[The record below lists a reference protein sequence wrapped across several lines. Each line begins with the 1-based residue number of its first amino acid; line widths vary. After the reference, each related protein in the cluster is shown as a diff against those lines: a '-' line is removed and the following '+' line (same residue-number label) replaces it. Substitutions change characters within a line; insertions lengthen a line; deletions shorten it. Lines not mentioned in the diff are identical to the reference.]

1 MRCQSNIVCEPLN
14 DKTKRFVLGKA
25 GNKELLAI
33 GLNPSTA
40 NEDKLDPTSRNIQTI
55 ARNNG
60 CDGWWLVNLYPKRTS
75 KPMNLPKKINKALA
89 KQNVDFIKELL
100 HSDSYSISKVL
111 CCWGNHI
118 EDHKYLQNQAEKIIS
133 LVNESGHKIQ
143 CIGLTGF
150 GNPFHPAPMTVNTTL
165 GGIDNIT
172 LEEFKNNGYT
182 EV

>member
-1 MRCQSNIVCEPLN
+1 MSNSSIICQPLN
-14 DKTKRFVLGKA
+14 DSDKRFVLGKA

-60 CDGWWLVNLYPKRTS
+60 CDGWWLVNLYTKRTS
-75 KPMNLPKKINKALA
+75 KPKNLPKKINKVLA

-118 EDHKYLQNQAEKIIS
+118 EDHKYLQDQAEKIIS
-133 LVNESGHKIQ
+133 LVNESGHKNQ
-143 CIGLTGF
+143 CIGLTEL
-150 GNPFHPAPMTVNTTL
+150 GNPFHPAPMAVNRFL
-165 GGIDNIT
+165 GGIKKIE
-172 LEEFKNNGYT
+172 LKEY
-182 EV
+182 

>member
-1 MRCQSNIVCEPLN
+1 MRCQSNIVCEPLH

-40 NEDKLDPTSRNIQTI
+40 NENKLDPTSRNIQTI
-55 ARNNG
+55 AFNNG

-75 KPMNLPKKINKALA
+75 NPKNLPKKINKDLA
-89 KQNVDFIKELL
+89 KQNVDFIRRLL
-100 HSDSYSISKVL
+100 KNESYSISKVL

-118 EDHKYLQNQAEKIIS
+118 EDHKYLQDQAEKIIS

-143 CIGLTGF
+143 CIGLTEL
-150 GNPFHPAPMTVNTTL
+150 GNPFHPAPMAVNRFL
-165 GGIDNIT
+165 GGIKKIE
-172 LEEFKNNGYT
+172 LKEY
-182 EV
+182 

>member
-1 MRCQSNIVCEPLN
+1 MSNTNIICQPLN

-55 ARNNG
+55 ASNNG

-75 KPMNLPKKINKALA
+75 KPKNLPKKINKDLA
-89 KQNVDFIKELL
+89 KQNIEFLRELFNN
-100 HSDSYSISKVL
+100 DSYSISKVL

-118 EDHKYLQNQAEKIIS
+118 EDHKYLQNQAQKITR
-133 LVNESGHKIQ
+133 LVKESGYKSQ
-143 CIGLTGF
+143 CIGITQL
-150 GNPFHPAPMTVNTTL
+150 GNPYHPAPMAVNRFL
-165 GGIDNIT
+165 GGINNIK
-172 LEEFKNNGYT
+172 LKEY
-182 EV
+182 

>member
-1 MRCQSNIVCEPLN
+1 MSNSSIICQPLN
-14 DKTKRFVLGKA
+14 DSDKRFVIGKA

-75 KPMNLPKKINKALA
+75 KPKNLPKKINKVLA
-89 KQNVDFIKELL
+89 KQNVDFISELL
-100 HSDSYSISKVL
+100 NNDSYSISKVL

-118 EDHKYLQNQAEKIIS
+118 EDHKYLQYQAEKIIS
-133 LVNESGHKIQ
+133 LVNESGHKNQ
-143 CIGLTGF
+143 CIGLTEL
-150 GNPFHPAPMTVNTTL
+150 GNPFHPAPMAVNRFL
-165 GGIDNIT
+165 GGIKKIE
-172 LEEFKNNGYT
+172 LKEY
-182 EV
+182 